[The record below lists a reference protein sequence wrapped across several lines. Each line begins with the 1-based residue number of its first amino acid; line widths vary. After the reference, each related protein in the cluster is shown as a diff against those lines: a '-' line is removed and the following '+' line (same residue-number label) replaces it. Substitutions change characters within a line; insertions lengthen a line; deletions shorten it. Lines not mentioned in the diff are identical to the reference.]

1 MFSAERL
8 RSDYHFSGLVPFRPS
23 ATGIFLGLLKVDR
36 IPPHLVLCVG
46 EKYFSLEKDRCI
58 VNGDLPMFIAKLSR
72 NRTACLFL
80 RLPDISK
87 GTAIHLANGC
97 YQKYPAADGAVT
109 CLDPLKQFTSRAFGW
124 DTMPAQV
131 IFDIMDEVVKCG
143 STSLHAQLNIP
154 SGEVSLKRYTREEVA
169 QHIAALG

>member
-1 MFSAERL
+1 MFSPERL

-80 RLPDISK
+80 RLPDIPK

-97 YQKYPAADGAVT
+97 YLRHAGADGTVT
-109 CLDPLKQFTSRAFGW
+109 CLDPLKHFTSKAFSW
-124 DTMPAQV
+124 DTEQAQV
-131 IFDIMDEVVKCG
+131 VFDVMDEVLNCG
-143 STSLHAQLNIP
+143 SSEAYAHLNIP